1 VKVRLGGPARPVIR
15 PTTRPWPT
23 LLGGLLAVLVVGGCA
38 SNPAP
43 AAGSGERTVTEL
55 APPPASDPA
64 EPTPGPSG
72 PRPDNGAVVV
82 TRGTSGHGEL
92 AIENGTDQDAL
103 VTLALRGSA
112 VRAVYVRSSS
122 TTDLRGI
129 PDGTY
134 DIFVAQGEGWNR
146 ELRRFTEFPAY
157 SKFDDPAPFQ
167 TVRETGAIRYTRLS
181 ITLQPVSGGSTST
194 VPVDPD
200 AYPG

>member
-1 VKVRLGGPARPVIR
+1 VGQAP
-15 PTTRPWPT
+15 TRPLPT
-23 LLGGLLAVLVVGGCA
+23 LVGGLLAVLVLGGCA
-38 SNPAP
+38 STP
-43 AAGSGERTVTEL
+43 AAAPPVAGSSERTVTEL

-64 EPTPGPSG
+64 ESTPGPSG

-112 VRAVYVRSSS
+112 VRAVYVRSSGN
-122 TTDLRGI
+122 TDLRGI

-134 DIFVAQGEGWNR
+134 DIFVAQGDGWNR

-157 SKFDDPAPFQ
+157 SKFNDPAPFQ

-181 ITLQPVSGGSTST
+181 ITLQPVSGGNTST

>member
-1 VKVRLGGPARPVIR
+1 VHR
-15 PTTRPWPT
+15 PTTRRLPT
-23 LLGGLLAVLVVGGCA
+23 LVGGLLAVLVMGGCA
-38 SNPAP
+38 STPAAAP
-43 AAGSGERTVTEL
+43 VAGSGERTVTEL
-55 APPPASDPA
+55 APPPVSDPA
-64 EPTPGPSG
+64 TGAAAPTPGPSG

-112 VRAVYVRSSS
+112 VRAVYVRSSGN
-122 TTDLRGI
+122 TDLRGI

-134 DIFVAQGEGWNR
+134 DIFVAQGDGWNR

-157 SKFDDPAPFQ
+157 SKFDDPAPFH

-181 ITLQPVSGGSTST
+181 ITLQPISGGNTST
-194 VPVDPD
+194 VPVDPG